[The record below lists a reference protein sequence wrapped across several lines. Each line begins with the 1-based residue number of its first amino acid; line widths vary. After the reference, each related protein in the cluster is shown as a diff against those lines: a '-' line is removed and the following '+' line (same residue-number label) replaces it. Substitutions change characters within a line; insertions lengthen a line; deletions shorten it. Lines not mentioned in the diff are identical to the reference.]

1 MVKNLVVHKWAYY
14 GDQLTRKMID
24 KHGSLVKTKNLFNMG
39 SNADQEEL
47 RANING
53 TNSHV
58 KSAEQISISQPSHF
72 SSCAE
77 SSVTSVEEPNDLS
90 DKSPAVF
97 ASSIIKKAIP
107 ADYVFGSNIS
117 SRVINAD
124 VSKGA
129 SVSLW
134 TSTSTSQDSASCVF
148 TTLAKAVTA
157 SQTNCKDLKNLED
170 SAKEVA
176 EDKRKETLTL
186 AEVDLVTGEEGE
198 IPVIRQ
204 HCRAHI
210 FDANK
215 QKWNN
220 LGAVHFHLND
230 IPSDSLRG
238 DNSSSCRSRIVVRL
252 VSTRRLL
259 INTLIWS
266 QMPVALVDS
275 RTLRIG
281 AINEEGHIKN
291 YLFGFP
297 PDESASKIFEMITLR
312 KANATTLSCEICQDV
327 SLTSNKDKMIGCK
340 RQLETQA
347 TADVDRFPHAPPK
360 MANTNVISPTTSVV
374 VFPKTNIFRPSVF
387 SPACKDPSNN
397 SSVLNSSGHIGELQF
412 RNSPLDNVVK
422 RLYESSPSS
431 NSESLLLPCSNKVI
445 EPPKLI
451 SGVTSQNLPVS
462 SVSNNQCA
470 DFIFGHNV
478 SERVTNTS
486 LSTVINRDI
495 SSKDLPTESSDL
507 NVYVLSPEREEN
519 VDTSETGEHYTVLA
533 SKQTLEESAAAVTT
547 EMLEKSTYLL
557 ANLPESPILTG
568 EEGEYLTLKAY
579 CHFYC
584 FDRCKHE
591 WVGRGQAYIHL
602 NDVAMRSSSL
612 PNQVSPFPSGPPAR
626 SRLVIRT
633 CQTLKLL
640 ANVPIW
646 SGLNVAM
653 ADERSIRLTTVCH
666 PSETP
671 NDLQSKPS
679 CSIDSA
685 VTKPEFCAYLLV
697 MHSHKEADRLFQALN
712 SRINTFTSRLNTKP
726 AELHEANSASSSP
739 GDFSSIH
746 SRPHTHL
753 EEGDDSPSIS
763 KADGENLR
771 LYMKSEIN
779 KSPTDANS
787 QPTNFTARENLDLS
801 TE

>member
-1 MVKNLVVHKWAYY
+1 ME
-14 GDQLTRKMID
+14 
-24 KHGSLVKTKNLFNMG
+24 
-39 SNADQEEL
+39 SNADLEEVQI
-47 RANING
+47 NVNG
-53 TNSHV
+53 TNRPHA
-58 KSAEQISISQPSHF
+58 KSIEQDF
-72 SSCAE
+72 SS
-77 SSVTSVEEPNDLS
+77 SIPNHSVSCTEAPTVSLETSNDLS
-90 DKSPAVF
+90 KSPTIL
-97 ASSIIKKAIP
+97 SSSTVTKKEIP
-107 ADYVFGSNIS
+107 PDYVFGSNIS
-117 SRVINAD
+117 SRVVNAD

-129 SVSLW
+129 SVNLW
-134 TSTSTSQDSASCVF
+134 TSTSTSHDSASCVF

-157 SQTNCKDLKNLED
+157 SQANFKDSKNLED

-198 IPVIRQ
+198 IPIIRQ

-220 LGAVHFHLND
+220 IGAVHFHLND
-230 IPSDSLRG
+230 IPNDSVQG
-238 DNSSSCRSRIVVRL
+238 NTNAFCRSRIVVRL

-266 QMPVALVDS
+266 QMPAAIVDS

-297 PDESASKIFEMITLR
+297 PDESASKIFEMISFR
-312 KANATTLSCEICQDV
+312 KSNATTLPYEICHDIAPA
-327 SLTSNKDKMIGCK
+327 SNKDKVTGCK
-340 RQLETQA
+340 RQLEIQA
-347 TADVDRFPHAPPK
+347 KADVDCSLHVPPK
-360 MANTNVISPTTSVV
+360 IANTNVLSPTPSVV

-387 SPACKDPSNN
+387 TPVCKDSSNN
-397 SSVLNSSGHIGELQF
+397 SSTPNHSCHVGELQF

-422 RLYESSPSS
+422 RLCESSPSGS
-431 NSESLLLPCSNKVI
+431 SESSTLPCNNKVN
-445 EPPKLI
+445 EPPKLS
-451 SGVTSQNLPVS
+451 SGVNSQNMPIS
-462 SVSNNQCA
+462 SVSSNQCA

-478 SERVTNTS
+478 SERVTNAS
-486 LSTVINRDI
+486 LSTVVNRDI
-495 SSKDLPTESSDL
+495 CGKDLPVESSESNDHS
-507 NVYVLSPEREEN
+507 LSPEKEESI
-519 VDTSETGEHYTVLA
+519 DASETGEHCTVLP
-533 SKQTLEESAAAVTT
+533 SKRTLEESAAAVTS

-584 FDRCKHE
+584 FDRHKHE
-591 WVGRGQAYIHL
+591 WAGRGQAYIHL
-602 NDVAMRSSSL
+602 NDVAMKSSSL
-612 PNQVSPFPSGPPAR
+612 PSQVSPFPSGPPAR

-666 PSETP
+666 PSETL
-671 NDLQSKPS
+671 NDSQNKPS
-679 CSIDSA
+679 CSIDSV

-712 SRINTFTSRLNTKP
+712 SRINTFTSRLNAKP
-726 AELHEANSASSSP
+726 TYLHETNSASNSP

-746 SRPHTHL
+746 SRTHGHL

-763 KADGENLR
+763 KVDEENLR
-771 LYMKSEIN
+771 PYMKLEIDEP
-779 KSPTDANS
+779 PTDANS
-787 QPTNFTARENLDLS
+787 QSMGFTPPDNLN
-801 TE
+801 

>member
-1 MVKNLVVHKWAYY
+1 ME
-14 GDQLTRKMID
+14 
-24 KHGSLVKTKNLFNMG
+24 
-39 SNADQEEL
+39 SNANLEEVQI
-47 RANING
+47 NVNG
-53 TNSHV
+53 TNHPQA
-58 KSAEQISISQPSHF
+58 KSIEQNF
-72 SSCAE
+72 SS
-77 SSVTSVEEPNDLS
+77 SIPNHSVSCTEASTVSLETPNDLP
-90 DKSPAVF
+90 KSPTIL
-97 ASSIIKKAIP
+97 SSSTVTKKEIP
-107 ADYVFGSNIS
+107 SDYVFGSNIS
-117 SRVINAD
+117 SRVVNAD

-129 SVSLW
+129 SVNLW
-134 TSTSTSQDSASCVF
+134 TSTSASHDSASCVF

-157 SQTNCKDLKNLED
+157 SQANFKDSKNLED

-198 IPVIRQ
+198 IPIIRQ

-230 IPSDSLRG
+230 IPNDSVQG
-238 DNSSSCRSRIVVRL
+238 NNNASCRSRIVVRL

-266 QMPVALVDS
+266 QMPAALVDS

-297 PDESASKIFEMITLR
+297 PDESASKIFEMISFR
-312 KANATTLSCEICQDV
+312 KSNATTLPYEIYHDIAPV
-327 SLTSNKDKMIGCK
+327 SNKDKVTGCK
-340 RQLETQA
+340 RQLEIQA
-347 TADVDRFPHAPPK
+347 KADVDCSLNVPPK
-360 MANTNVISPTTSVV
+360 IANTNILSPTPSVV
-374 VFPKTNIFRPSVF
+374 VFPKTNVFRPSVF
-387 SPACKDPSNN
+387 APVCKDSSNN
-397 SSVLNSSGHIGELQF
+397 SSTPNHSCHVGELQF

-422 RLYESSPSS
+422 RLCESNPSGSSESST
-431 NSESLLLPCSNKVI
+431 LPCNNKVT
-445 EPPKLI
+445 EPPKL
-451 SGVTSQNLPVS
+451 SSSVNSQNMPIS
-462 SVSNNQCA
+462 SVSSNQCT

-478 SERVTNTS
+478 SERVTNAS
-486 LSTVINRDI
+486 LSTVVNRDI
-495 SSKDLPTESSDL
+495 SGKDLPVESSESNDHS
-507 NVYVLSPEREEN
+507 LSPEKEES
-519 VDTSETGEHYTVLA
+519 VDASETGEHCTVLP
-533 SKQTLEESAAAVTT
+533 SKQTLEESAAAVTS

-584 FDRCKHE
+584 FDRHKHE

-602 NDVAMRSSSL
+602 NDVAMKSSSS
-612 PNQVSPFPSGPPAR
+612 PSQVSPFPSGPPAR

-666 PSETP
+666 PSETL
-671 NDLQSKPS
+671 NDSQNKPS
-679 CSIDSA
+679 CSIDSV

-712 SRINTFTSRLNTKP
+712 SRINTFTSRLNAKP
-726 AELHEANSASSSP
+726 TYLHETNSASNSP
-739 GDFSSIH
+739 GDFSSIY
-746 SRPHTHL
+746 SRTHGHL
-753 EEGDDSPSIS
+753 EEGDDSPSTS
-763 KADGENLR
+763 KVDEENLR
-771 LYMKSEIN
+771 PYMKLEIDEPP
-779 KSPTDANS
+779 KDANS
-787 QPTNFTARENLDLS
+787 QSMGFTTPDNLN
-801 TE
+801 